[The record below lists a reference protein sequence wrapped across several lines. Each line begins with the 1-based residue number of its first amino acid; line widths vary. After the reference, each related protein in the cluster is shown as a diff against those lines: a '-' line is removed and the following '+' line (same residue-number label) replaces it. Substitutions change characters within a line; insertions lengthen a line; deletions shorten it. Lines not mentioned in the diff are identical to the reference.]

1 MNIRL
6 PAIALAALLTFP
18 VLPGFAASTK
28 DNLVTFYQEYLALV
42 SASDYVTLSRD
53 EPEAFDAKFDAIAKK
68 AGFEDSAAALTAA
81 ESMSSD
87 SDITTLRQAVADK
100 ILQQYKPFRE

>member
-1 MNIRL
+1 MKTRL
-6 PAIALAALLTFP
+6 SAIVLAALL
-18 VLPGFAASTK
+18 VLAAQPGAAGTK
-28 DNLVTFYQEYLALV
+28 ENLVAFYEGYLALV

-53 EPEAFDAKFDAIAKK
+53 DPEEFDAKFDAIAQK

-81 ESMSSD
+81 ESLASD
-87 SDITTLRQAVADK
+87 SEITALRQSVADK